1 VRSFRQ
7 CIHRISWRHC
17 AQALVTTCLLAAF
30 PALPLLAQ
38 QTRAEYDSLVTLVA
52 REDSTGPRGPLKR
65 AIGSFES
72 QWRAMWQIQQ
82 FARHGQFDTVAVY
95 FDNRPREARVRRLW
109 SLQCAQVTP
118 GKVLAFS
125 SGVEPRN
132 HALAPIRMKPVVTSP
147 DHGVICPLWYP
158 PDDKQGN
165 DESENIDLA
174 LYFTQRDS
182 ARMLRAQLIGRL
194 ENEQKKSPRD
204 SWIVGQLVRFLHD
217 QGDTARMI
225 AVADQCQGDEIM
237 CGRFRGFAL
246 AKARRL
252 VEAETAFR
260 RADSI
265 ESRLA
270 RKGGNCATAGYVTLF
285 DVYAKAHWSAQSCV
299 RQEQLLNN
307 TWWLSD
313 PLWSVPGSERY
324 IEHQVRRLHVVLRS
338 ARSTDERYV
347 WDKYG
352 GGDSMRETIVRYGWP
367 SHTFWAGWVAERGI
381 GLEMEKFDP
390 ILRPERK
397 PPPQRISTTRP
408 AEPSL
413 SDSVFRMETPPP
425 PRPVRILFRP
435 LSSKE
440 YFTDRTA
447 LLPNFAAIRDPFSL
461 LPEHYLLTNPDLS
474 EPDRWWPQEHMWLPY
489 TIAPLDSGQSLMLR
503 RDSSI
508 TYQHSI
514 DDPLRKLDSAATGP
528 SRAFLMGGTSAND
541 TRELSNA
548 LIAKDLTL
556 RLGATLTSNPIVL
569 STEIH
574 HRTLNEPALRLR
586 MGVHPPP
593 TLRDMRAGD
602 VAMSMPVFLRLP
614 NRSMPLPTEEAEIK
628 RYMAGSTQ
636 FSQNEVLALYWES
649 YGLTP
654 GDTVQVDLRIRR
666 IDDRNVLRVIGA
678 MFGVV
683 ASHRDSVSIKWTEPD
698 GSRATKLLPADV
710 PIIARTVAIDITG
723 IAPGEY
729 SALIEMRKGTTV
741 VRGERAFMVK
751 ED

>member
-1 VRSFRQ
+1 VRSFSH
-7 CIHRISWRHC
+7 CIDRISWRHC

-30 PALPLLAQ
+30 PALPVLAQ
-38 QTRAEYDSLVTLVA
+38 ESRTELESLAALA
-52 REDSTGPRGPLKR
+52 ASQDSTGPRGSLKR

-72 QWRAMWQIQQ
+72 KWRKMWQVQQ
-82 FARHGQFDTVAVY
+82 YARHGQYDTVDLKI
-95 FDNRPREARVRRLW
+95 DNRARVSRVRRYW

-118 GKVLAFS
+118 GNQV
-125 SGVEPRN
+125 
-132 HALAPIRMKPVVTSP
+132 ALKKSIQLDHNTAPIRMKPVVTLP
-147 DHGVICPLWYP
+147 DRGVVCPLWYP
-158 PDDKQGN
+158 PDDTQGN
-165 DESENIDLA
+165 DESESIDLA

-182 ARMLRAQLIGRL
+182 ARSQRKELIRRL
-194 ENEQKKSPRD
+194 EDARRKSPHD
-204 SWIVGQLVRFLHD
+204 SWISGQLVRFLFD
-217 QGDTARMI
+217 QADTAQMVI
-225 AVADQCQGDEIM
+225 AARECRGSALLCAQL
-237 CGRFRGFAL
+237 RGFAM
-246 AKARRL
+246 AKSGRI
-252 VEAETAFR
+252 VEAEAAFQT
-260 RADSI
+260 ADSL
-265 ESRLA
+265 EAVLA
-270 RKGGNCATAGYVTLF
+270 NRERKCAAGAYNNLF
-285 DVYAKAHWSAQSCV
+285 DVYARAYWNARPCTVQT
-299 RQEQLLNN
+299 QLLNT
-307 TWWLSD
+307 TWWLAD

-324 IEHQVRRLHVVLRS
+324 VEHHVRRLHVELR
-338 ARSTDERYV
+338 AVRSTDERFV
-347 WDKYG
+347 WSTYG
-352 GGDSMRETIVRYGWP
+352 GGESMRETIVRYGWP
-367 SHTFWAGWVAERGI
+367 SHTFWGGWVAERGI
-381 GLEMEKFDP
+381 SLQMEKIDP
-390 ILRPERK
+390 I
-397 PPPQRISTTRP
+397 STRP
-408 AEPSL
+408 KPAGSFGDIMPTVSSEFSL
-413 SDSVFRMETPPP
+413 PTPVP
-425 PRPVRILFRP
+425 PRPVRLFFGP
-435 LSSKE
+435 LTSKE
-440 YFTDRTA
+440 YFPNRTA

-461 LPEHYLLTNPDLS
+461 VPEHYLLTNPDLS

-541 TRELSNA
+541 TRELSSA
-548 LIAKDLTL
+548 LIARDLTL
-556 RLGATLTSNPIVL
+556 RLGATLTSKPIVL

-593 TLRDMRAGD
+593 TLRDMRADD

-636 FSQNEVLALYWES
+636 FSRNEVLAMYWES

-698 GSRATKLLPADV
+698 GSRATKLLPANV

-751 ED
+751 EN